1 MIDASLIPAVQEA
14 GFSPEEENLLKARLF
29 TLLARQVRLKTQGDH
44 SSLREEDAAE
54 LIRSLLFTLTV
65 SLQRNG
71 RPMRALLTAD
81 LRATLTDGQQAL
93 RNEINTAQTLY
104 TVALRSVAVLES
116 RALADT
122 LQGIGLFFRQ
132 YDVLLYAHAIPASI
146 DYPLCAPVEETLQGV
161 LYIRAYLERL
171 LMENRL
177 ISRFAPDRVTALLR
191 RASPDYRELL
201 QNLYEPV
208 AANVVGLTLLHDDA
222 APLRFSCA
230 QAAEVYRRLSVLSP
244 AEARARLAAAAREA
258 CKRLD
263 AGGAAAETYLARAAE
278 ALYPRLLLSP
288 QSACGVFAA
297 R

>member
-44 SSLREEDAAE
+44 SSLREEEAAE
-54 LIRSLLFTLTV
+54 LLRSLLFTLTV

-81 LRATLTDGQQAL
+81 LRATLADGQQAL

-122 LQGIGLFFRQ
+122 LRGIGLFFRQ
-132 YDVLLYAHAIPASI
+132 YDVSLYAHAIPASI

-177 ISRFAPDRVTALLR
+177 IKRFAPDRVTALLR

-208 AANVVGLTLLHDDA
+208 AANVVGLTLLHDDV
-222 APLRFSCA
+222 APLHFSCA

-278 ALYPRLLLSP
+278 PLYPRLLLSP